1 MAAKNWV
8 ARWKKK
14 AQADRKGSKNTN
26 ARGAGVSSLIRSPLG
41 RLLIKVAIFIA
52 ALPFVLTLVYAV
64 LPPIS
69 TPMLARLLTGRE
81 VNRIWT
87 PLDAISPALQRSVI
101 ASEDAR
107 FCVHG
112 GVDWGALR
120 TQITRLDD
128 GSEIRGA
135 STITMQLAKNLFL
148 WNSRS
153 YIRKGLEI
161 PLAMWIDLV
170 LSKRR
175 VFELYLNIAEWGDG
189 IFGIEAA
196 ARHYYNKSADKLTR
210 TEAARLATTL
220 PNPILRNP
228 LKLSHR
234 HASHAATIRKRA
246 DIGRDLLDCM

>member
-1 MAAKNWV
+1 MAAKNWF

-14 AQADRKGSKNTN
+14 AQPGRKGGKNAGTVK
-26 ARGAGVSSLIRSPLG
+26 GAVRDMLQTPLG
-41 RLLIKVAIFIA
+41 RRLVKICIFIA
-52 ALPFVLTLVYAV
+52 ALPFVLTLLYSV
-64 LPPIS
+64 LPPVS

-87 PLDAISPALQRSVI
+87 PLEAISPALQRSVI

-107 FCVHG
+107 FCEHG
-112 GVDWGALR
+112 GVDWGALK

-128 GSEIRGA
+128 GSDVRGA

-161 PLAMWIDLV
+161 PLALWIDLM

-175 VFELYLNIAEWGDG
+175 VFELYLNVAEWGDG

-210 TEAARLATTL
+210 TEAARLATAL

-228 LKLSHR
+228 LKLSRR
-234 HASHAATIRKRA
+234 HASHARTIRKRA
-246 DIGRDLLDCM
+246 DIGRYLLDCM